1 MRLIVG
7 ILIGFAVV
15 IGGAYVHDQSIPETG
30 GKRVVNWDVA
40 GDLARKGLERAREE
54 FDKLVAK

>member
-1 MRLIVG
+1 MRLISG
-7 ILIGFAVV
+7 ILIGFAVI
-15 IGGAYVHDQSIPETG
+15 IGGAYLHDQSLPET

-40 GDLARKGLERAREE
+40 GDLARKSLDRAREE